1 MARDK
6 ELGKKVDEMTPPNEN
21 HVHDIN
27 QDIRILD
34 AIAQAFGKK
43 PDKQDPH

>member
-6 ELGKKVDEMTPPNEN
+6 ELGKKAEEMTTTSEN
-21 HVHDIN
+21 HVRDIN
-27 QDIRILD
+27 QDIRMLD
-34 AIAQAFGKK
+34 AIARAFGKK

>member
-6 ELGKKVDEMTPPNEN
+6 ELGKKAEEMTPISEN
-21 HVHDIN
+21 QVRDIN

-34 AIAQAFGKK
+34 AIARAFGKK

>member
-6 ELGKKVDEMTPPNEN
+6 ELGKKAEEMTPISEN
-21 HVHDIN
+21 QVRDIN
-27 QDIRILD
+27 QDVRILD
-34 AIAQAFGKK
+34 AIARAFGKK

>member
-6 ELGKKVDEMTPPNEN
+6 ELGKKAEEMTPTTEN
-21 HVHDIN
+21 HARDIN

-34 AIAQAFGKK
+34 AIARAFGKK